1 MNWLHVL
8 HVLTWGYSHVH
19 GCRALFRYYEGHRAV
34 AFLRS
39 GITSESPGSR
49 VQALRL
55 LWWLTCRHIG
65 PVDW

>member
-1 MNWLHVL
+1 MSGAYWVHVL

-19 GCRALFRYYEGHRAV
+19 GCRALFRYWLHHHAV

-39 GITSESPGSR
+39 GVTSGGWRPGS
-49 VQALRL
+49 V
-55 LWWLTCRHIG
+55 WWLAVRHVS